1 MNRLTT
7 TYKTEKFVCPCCG
20 KEFESRIVTMITHE
34 GQDSDFLPHFV
45 GDNPLPFYLAKCSN
59 CNFIGYP
66 EDYAPENSDKIHITQ
81 SQIKKILNLPLTKK
95 IPEQAQKFFIAGKI
109 YEELKKNPYYT
120 ANLYL
125 RGAWCCRLIDNR
137 KAEVELQQLAIRF
150 FKVALEKSTISNPD
164 TVSVVTYLV
173 GELYRR
179 LEDRKAAREWF
190 EATVETIIDPEQQWL
205 LELTQK
211 QAELNEY
218 LIN

>member
-7 TYKTEKFVCPCCG
+7 KYKTEKFNCPCCG
-20 KEFESRIVTMITHE
+20 KDFEARIVTMITHE

-45 GDNPLPFYLAKCSN
+45 GDNPLPYYLAVCN
-59 CNFIGYP
+59 HCNFIGYP
-66 EDYAPENSDKIHITQ
+66 EDYAPENRDKTVISP
-81 SQIKKILNLPLTKK
+81 SQIKKILNLPLIKK
-95 IPEQAQKFFIAGKI
+95 IPEIAIRFFIAGKI
-109 YEELKKNPYYT
+109 YEELKRNPYFT

-125 RGAWCCRLIDNR
+125 RGAWCCRLIENR

-150 FKVALEKSTISNPD
+150 FKVALEKSTISSPD

-179 LEDRKAAREWF
+179 LEDRKSAREWF

>member
-1 MNRLTT
+1 MTT
-7 TYKTEKFVCPCCG
+7 KYNNETFICPCCG
-20 KEFESRIVTMITHE
+20 KEFETKIVTMITHE

-45 GDNPLPFYLAKCSN
+45 GENPLPFYLAQCIY

-66 EDYAPENSDKIHITQ
+66 EDYAPENSQKTEITP
-81 SQIKKILNLPLTKK
+81 SQIKKILNLPLSKK
-95 IPEQAQKFFIAGKI
+95 IPEIPLRFFIAGKI
-109 YEELKKNPYYT
+109 YEELKRNPYFT

-125 RGAWCCRLIDNR
+125 RGAWCCRIIDNR
-137 KAEVELQQLAIRF
+137 KAEIELQQLAIRF
-150 FKVALEKSTISNPD
+150 FKIALEKSTISSPD
-164 TVSVVTYLV
+164 TVSVVTYLI

-179 LEDRKAAREWF
+179 LEDRKSAREWF

>member
-1 MNRLTT
+1 MKRLTT
-7 TYKTEKFVCPCCG
+7 KYKNENFVCPCCG
-20 KEFESRIVTMITHE
+20 KEFETKIVTMITHE

-45 GDNPLPFYLAKCSN
+45 GGNPLPFYLAKCSQ
-59 CNFIGYP
+59 CNFIAYP
-66 EDYAPENSDKIHITQ
+66 EDYAPEKTHKNDITP

-95 IPEQAQKFFIAGKI
+95 IPEDAQRFFIAGKI
-109 YEELKKNPYYT
+109 YEELKRNPYFT

-137 KAEVELQQLAIRF
+137 KAEIELQQLAIRF

-179 LEDRKAAREWF
+179 LEDRKSAREWF

>member
-1 MNRLTT
+1 MTT
-7 TYKTEKFVCPCCG
+7 L
-20 KEFESRIVTMITHE
+20 THE
-34 GQDSDFLPHFV
+34 GHDSYFLPHFV
-45 GDNPLPFYLAKCSN
+45 GGENPLPFYLAKCIH

-66 EDYAPENSDKIHITQ
+66 EDYAPENIQKNEISP
-81 SQIKKILNLPLTKK
+81 SQIKKILNLPLAKK
-95 IPEQAQKFFIAGKI
+95 IPEIPLRFFIAGKI
-109 YEELKKNPYYT
+109 YEELKRNPYFT

-125 RGAWCCRLIDNR
+125 RGAWCCRIIDNR
-137 KAEVELQQLAIRF
+137 KAEIELQQLAIRF

-164 TVSVVTYLV
+164 TVSVVTYLI

-179 LEDRKAAREWF
+179 LEDRKSAREWF

>member
-1 MNRLTT
+1 MTT
-7 TYKTEKFVCPCCG
+7 TYKTEKFICPCCG
-20 KEFESRIVTMITHE
+20 KEFESKIVTMITHE

-45 GDNPLPFYLAKCSN
+45 GENPLPFYLAKCSH

-66 EDYAPENSDKIHITQ
+66 EDYAPENSDKNEITQ
-81 SQIKKILNLPLTKK
+81 NQIKKILNLPLTKK

-109 YEELKKNPYYT
+109 YEELKKNPYFT

-164 TVSVVTYLV
+164 TVSVVTYLI